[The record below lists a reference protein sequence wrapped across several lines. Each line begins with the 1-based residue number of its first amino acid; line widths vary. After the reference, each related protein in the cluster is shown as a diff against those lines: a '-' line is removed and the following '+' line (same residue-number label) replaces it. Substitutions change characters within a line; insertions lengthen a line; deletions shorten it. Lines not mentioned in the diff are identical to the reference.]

1 MSYMFETKPAD
12 PRNYNNRPGGRKPI
26 GIMLHHW
33 GIDGQSH
40 DNVVAYLRRYR
51 PANPT
56 SAHEVIS
63 AGRVT
68 QLVPLLKRAWHA
80 RSGND
85 DWIGMENRPEM
96 SDGDWETLVERCADI
111 ERETG
116 RSKRYGKHSDVV
128 NTACPGRYASRVGE
142 LVNAVNA
149 NLANNG
155 TQVKPVKIPRKPK
168 VTKKTIRT
176 MADEVIAG
184 QHGTGHTARQHSLG
198 VSAAQYKKV
207 RAEVNRRAGVKK
219 PKASTSSISR
229 MATEVLAGKHGQGHA
244 RRRRS
249 LGISAA
255 EYAKV
260 RAEVNRR
267 AGGGSSSGG
276 GGKSVSQMATEVLQG
291 KHGNGHANRQRS
303 LGVNNATYAKVRAE
317 VNRRS

>member
-1 MSYMFETKPAD
+1 MSYKFEKKLAD
-12 PRNYNNRPGGRKPI
+12 PRNYNNRPGGRKPK

-33 GIDGQSH
+33 GVDGQSH

-63 AGRVT
+63 SGRVT
-68 QLVPLLKRAWHA
+68 QIVPLLKRAWHA
-80 RSGND
+80 RSGNN
-85 DWIGMENRPEM
+85 DWIGLENRPEM
-96 SDGDWETLVERCADI
+96 SDGDWQTLVERCADI

-116 RSKRYGKHSDVV
+116 RSMRYGKHNDVV
-128 NTACPGRYASRVGE
+128 NTACPGRYASRIGD

-149 NLANNG
+149 ELANAG
-155 TQVKPVKIPRKPK
+155 TPVKPTRTKPIK
-168 VTKKTIRT
+168 GQPKKTVKQ

-184 QHGTGHTARQHSLG
+184 LHGTGHTARQHSLG
-198 VSAAQYKKV
+198 ITASKYKKV

-219 PKASTSSISR
+219 PKASANSISR
-229 MATEVLAGKHGQGHA
+229 MATEVLAGKHGSGHA

-249 LGISAA
+249 LGVDKAT
-255 EYAKV
+255 YAKV

-267 AGGGSSSGG
+267 AGGGTARPAS
-276 GGKSVSQMATEVLQG
+276 KSISQMATEVIQG